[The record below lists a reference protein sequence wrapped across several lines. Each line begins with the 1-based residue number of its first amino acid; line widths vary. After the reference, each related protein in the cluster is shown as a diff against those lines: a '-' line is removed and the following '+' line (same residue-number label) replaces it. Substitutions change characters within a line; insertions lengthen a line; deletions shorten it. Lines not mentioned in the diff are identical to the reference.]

1 VDATPQPRPLTAR
14 RAVEQAAIHLLLP
27 EPEALPWLFNA
38 LERVA
43 VLTAALW
50 IDQQNAP
57 SRSEL
62 RTMLDPRHLDMEA
75 LERRLSASPIIA
87 GTLLQQL
94 PDGAEAVRASLA
106 GRGQS
111 DLFDRLACPS
121 PKLMVACAVTA
132 LHQQMRG
139 TLLNA
144 KNTRQL
150 TLCVALLWRARE
162 HAEDPAAAPDVRVSQ
177 WAGALAA
184 ARRIY
189 AAGVAPADEYG
200 AEGLAH
206 WAVGVALRRQ
216 PDGGKE

>member
-1 VDATPQPRPLTAR
+1 VDATSQPLPLTAR
-14 RAVEQAAIHLLLP
+14 RAVEQTAIHLLRP
-27 EPEALPWLFNA
+27 EPDVLPWLFNA
-38 LERVA
+38 LESVA

-57 SRSEL
+57 SRTEL
-62 RTMLDPRHLDMEA
+62 RAMLDPRHLDMES
-75 LERRLSASPIIA
+75 LQRRLSASPIIA
-87 GTLLQQL
+87 DTLLRQL

-121 PKLMVACAVTA
+121 PKLMIACAVTA

-144 KNTRQL
+144 KNVRQL

-162 HAEDPAAAPDVRVSQ
+162 HAEDPAAAPEVRLTQ
-177 WAGALAA
+177 WAGALRA

-189 AAGVAPADEYG
+189 MARVAPANEHS

-206 WAVGVALRRQ
+206 WAVGVALRR
-216 PDGGKE
+216 